1 MASSGGAAGARST
14 NEHRN
19 EEPVL
24 HGRTAA
30 GARHGGL
37 ALQPPGLAVV
47 LRPEE
52 AAMAATGVPVRPRVV
67 AGVGRG
73 RVREAGPPALAL
85 RRAARAQPRL
95 ASALLRR
102 QAPPRRP
109 LRHRPPQRR
118 HRRHHRR
125 VQASECS
132 RRQLA
137 QTLPRVGAL
146 RNGLELQALG
156 PQQTLK

>member
-1 MASSGGAAGARST
+1 M
-14 NEHRN
+14 
-19 EEPVL
+19 
-24 HGRTAA
+24 
-30 GARHGGL
+30 
-37 ALQPPGLAVV
+37 V

-52 AAMAATGVPVRPRVV
+52 AAMAATGVPVRRRVERAVPAHGARIV

-73 RVREAGPPALAL
+73 RVCEAGPPALAL

-125 VQASECS
+125 VQARECS

-146 RNGLELQALG
+146 RNSLELQALG
-156 PQQTLK
+156 PQQTL